1 VASGSA
7 RGVLMAHSD
16 YIGTELDLFAAARN
30 WKRYWSDVV
39 APFVGGRVL
48 DVGAGLG
55 ATADVF
61 SAREDIEAWTCLE
74 PDARFAAR
82 LAKRITS
89 GELPARTRALRGTI
103 RDLSSTERFDAILY
117 IDVLEHIRDDRG
129 ELTWAAARLA
139 EGGHLVVL
147 SPAHPFLYSPF
158 DTAIGH
164 ERRYTRTTLCEAAPE
179 GLRRV
184 RLDYLDA
191 VGLGA
196 SLGNRLMLRSA
207 MPNAAQIAV
216 WDRLM
221 VPLSRYLD
229 PWLGFRAGKS
239 VLGIWTR

>member
-1 VASGSA
+1 MASGSPS
-7 RGVLMAHSD
+7 GVLTTPSD
-16 YIGTELDLFAAARN
+16 YVGGELELFAAARN
-30 WKRYWSDVV
+30 WKRYWSDVI

-55 ATADVF
+55 ATAEVF
-61 SAREDIEAWTCLE
+61 SERAGIEAWTCLE

-82 LAKRITS
+82 LATRVEA
-89 GELPARTRALRGTI
+89 GGLPARTRVLRGTI
-103 RDLSSTERFDAILY
+103 QDLTAADRFDTVLY

-129 ELTWAAARLA
+129 ELARAAARLA

-147 SPAHPFLYSPF
+147 SPAHPFLYAPF
-158 DTAIGH
+158 DAAIGH
-164 ERRYTRTTLCEAAPE
+164 ERRYTRATLRAAAPE

-191 VGLGA
+191 VGFGA
-196 SLGNRLMLRSA
+196 SLGNRLVLRSA
-207 MPNAAQIAV
+207 MPNAAQIAA

-221 VPLSRYLD
+221 VPLSRRLD

-239 VLGIWTR
+239 VLGIWAR